1 MPCVSPDFT
10 FTLLPACSVSN
21 FLVSLSSFLFSS
33 SAIEGETLKITQ
45 SIKQFNPLTPKSDK
59 YLNSPYN
66 NTPESHVKVKTRKEI
81 IIN

>member
-1 MPCVSPDFT
+1 M
-10 FTLLPACSVSN
+10 
-21 FLVSLSSFLFSS
+21 
-33 SAIEGETLKITQ
+33 
-45 SIKQFNPLTPKSDK
+45 PKSDK